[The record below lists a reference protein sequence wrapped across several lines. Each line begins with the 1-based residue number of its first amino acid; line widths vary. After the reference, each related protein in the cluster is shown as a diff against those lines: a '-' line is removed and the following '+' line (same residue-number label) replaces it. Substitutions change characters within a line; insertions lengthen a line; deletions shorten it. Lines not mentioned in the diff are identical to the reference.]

1 MRDFTLKIPR
11 VLLTHLWPA
20 IVKLLFLLTITFT
33 AVTAVPAANGQTVA
47 FAGSAQCMS
56 CHEEIYADWQRS
68 DHHKAMQPASKGN
81 VLGDFSDVTVRF
93 HGIDT
98 RLFENDGT
106 YRVATLGKDGE
117 PGVYTVKYTFGHYP
131 LQQYLIDIGK
141 GHLQALNVAWDSR
154 PAAQGG
160 QRWYHLQT
168 DEDIDPEH
176 PFFWTRHFQNANS
189 RCIECHSTNVSKNF
203 DPAGASYATS
213 WSEVGVGCE
222 SCHGP
227 AAEHLDLASNKQLD
241 ATHTGFDRKRTP
253 PLAWAF
259 RGNDDIASPSG
270 TISNAHLDTCGGC
283 HSRRSSL
290 GDTTPLADYHDQY
303 RLALLDQG
311 LYFEDGQIDDEVFVM
326 GSFLQSK
333 MHRSGVTCDNCHNVH
348 SGKLI
353 AEGNALC
360 AQCHKPERF
369 DTTDHHRHPAGSAGA
384 QCVNCHMPERLYM
397 SVDLRRDHSFTI
409 PDPQLSMVSNAPN
422 ACTTCHQGKTDAWA
436 VKAMTKWGT
445 TERKNIW
452 PLINQGLDR
461 QDSLVFRDYAS
472 NPSSLNL
479 TPIRQATLLGK
490 LAGFPSRLSV
500 ETAASQLSNPDP
512 LIRRAA
518 VSALR
523 PMQVEVRWQLLN
535 SLINDPVKV
544 IRLEVASVLT
554 DALVQLEGKD
564 AERLGKL
571 IEEYRETLNYQA
583 DSPAGQ
589 LSIGN
594 LEASLGFSILAEN
607 AYLRSLEIE
616 AYYVPTLINL
626 ADLYRA
632 TDRDHEARKL
642 LQLALEVA
650 PDSANTNHAYGLF
663 LVREGKQDEALEYF
677 ATAVKQADSSP
688 GNVYVYAVALD
699 SLGQTDAA
707 MKAIDAST
715 KSWPNNLDLA
725 FLQVSYM
732 DKSGQTGG
740 IQRYLRLLHSV
751 ASNSPQVKAWIAKYS
766 ARSGS

>member
-1 MRDFTLKIPR
+1 VPGIVNLFCLLAIAFTG
-11 VLLTHLWPA
+11 
-20 IVKLLFLLTITFT
+20 T
-33 AVTAVPAANGQTVA
+33 ATVNAAAKQPVA
-47 FAGSAQCMS
+47 YVGSAQCVQ
-56 CHEEIYADWQRS
+56 CHEEVYADWQQS
-68 DHHKAMQPASKGN
+68 DHHKAMQPASKDN
-81 VLGDFSDVTVRF
+81 VLGDFNDVTVSF

-106 YRVATLGKDGE
+106 YQVATVGKDGE

-131 LQQYLIDIGK
+131 LQQYLIDIGN
-141 GHLQALNVAWDSR
+141 GNLQALNVAWDSR

-160 QRWYHLQT
+160 QRWYHLQA

-189 RCIECHSTNVSKNF
+189 RCIECHSTNMRKNF
-203 DPAGASYATS
+203 DADNSSYATS
-213 WSEVGVGCE
+213 WSEISVGCE

-227 AAEHLDLASNKQLD
+227 ASEHLNLAASKQLD
-241 ATHTGFDRKRTP
+241 ATHSGFNQQRTP
-253 PLAWAF
+253 PLNWAF

-270 TISNAHLDTCGGC
+270 SISNTAIETCGGC

-290 GDTTPLADYHDQY
+290 GDSSHQGDYHDQY

-311 LYFEDGQIDDEVFVM
+311 LYFADGQIDDEVFVM
-326 GSFLQSK
+326 GSFMQSK
-333 MHRSGVTCDNCHNVH
+333 MYLNGVTCSNCHNVH

-360 AQCHKPERF
+360 AQCHKPDRF
-369 DTTDHHRHPAGSAGA
+369 DTLKHHRHQPGSSGA

-397 SVDLRRDHSFTI
+397 TVDLRRDHSFPI
-409 PDPQLSMVSNAPN
+409 PDPLLSKRSNAPN
-422 ACTTCHQGKTDAWA
+422 ACTICHQGETDSWA
-436 VKAMTKWGT
+436 VKALTDWGVSG
-445 TERKNIW
+445 RQNIW

-479 TPIRQATLLGK
+479 TPMRRATLLSK
-490 LAGFPSRLSV
+490 LAGFPSRLAA
-500 ETAASQLSNPDP
+500 ETASGQLANPDP

-523 PMQVEVRWQLLN
+523 SMQAEMRWQLLN
-535 SLINDPVKV
+535 PLIEDPVKV
-544 IRLEVASVLT
+544 VRLEVASALADV
-554 DALVQLEGKD
+554 LVQLDGKD
-564 AERLGKL
+564 ADRLGKL

-616 AYYVPTLINL
+616 ASYVPTLINL
-626 ADLYRA
+626 ADLYRS
-632 TDRDHEARKL
+632 TGRDHEAREL
-642 LQLALEVA
+642 LQLALELA
-650 PDSANTNHAYGLF
+650 PDSANTSHAYGLF
-663 LVREGKQDEALEYF
+663 LVREGKQKEALEYF
-677 ATAVKQADSSP
+677 ATSIEQEDASP
-688 GNVYVYAVALD
+688 RHIYVYAVALD
-699 SLGQTDAA
+699 SLGQTGRAIETIDAA
-707 MKAIDAST
+707 SAR
-715 KSWPNNLDLA
+715 WPNNLELS

-732 DKSGQTGG
+732 DKSGQTAG
-740 IQRYLRLLHSV
+740 IQRYLTLLHSV
-751 ASNSPQVKAWIAKYS
+751 ASNSPQVKAWIAKYG
-766 ARSGS
+766 AGGGS

>member
-1 MRDFTLKIPR
+1 MKDITLKIPR
-11 VLLTHLWPA
+11 IILTHTWSA
-20 IVKLLFLLTITFT
+20 IANLLCLLAI
-33 AVTAVPAANGQTVA
+33 ASNAAAKQPVA
-47 FAGSAQCMS
+47 YVGSAQCVQ
-56 CHEEIYADWQRS
+56 CHEEVYADWQQS
-68 DHHKAMQPASKGN
+68 DHHKAMQPANKDN
-81 VLGDFSDVTVRF
+81 VLGDFNDVTVSF
-93 HGIDT
+93 HEIDT
-98 RLFENDGT
+98 RLFESEGT
-106 YRVATLGKDGE
+106 YQVATVGKNGD

-131 LQQYLIDIGK
+131 LQQYLIDVGK

-176 PFFWTRHFQNANS
+176 PFFWRRHFQNANS
-189 RCIECHSTNVSKNF
+189 RCIECHSTNMRKNF
-203 DPAGASYATS
+203 NPADMSYATS

-227 AAEHLDLASNKQLD
+227 AAEHLNLASNKQLSK
-241 ATHTGFDRKRTP
+241 THTGFDRKRTA

-270 TISNAHLDTCGGC
+270 SIDNTVMDTCGGC

-290 GDTTPLADYHDQY
+290 GDSSPQADYHDQY

-333 MHRSGVTCDNCHNVH
+333 MHRNGVTCSNCHNVH

-353 AEGNALC
+353 AEGNAVC
-360 AQCHKPERF
+360 AQCHKPDRF
-369 DTTDHHRHPAGSAGA
+369 DTTNHHRHPPGSTGA

-409 PDPQLSMVSNAPN
+409 PDPQLSTVVNAPN
-422 ACTTCHQGKTDAWA
+422 ACTTCHQGKTDTWA
-436 VKAMTKWGT
+436 AKTMSDWNTSG
-445 TERKNIW
+445 RQDIW
-452 PLINQGLDR
+452 TVINQGLDR
-461 QDSLVFRDYAS
+461 QDTLMFRNYVS
-472 NPSSLNL
+472 NPPNLDL
-479 TPIRQATLLGK
+479 TPIRQATLLSK
-490 LAGFPSRLSV
+490 LAGFPSRLAV
-500 ETAASQLSNPDP
+500 EAASKQLTNPDP

-523 PMQVEVRWQLLN
+523 PMQPELRWQLL
-535 SLINDPVKV
+535 SPLIEDPVRV
-544 IRLEVASVLT
+544 IRLEVASALT
-554 DALVQLEGKD
+554 DLLVQLEGKEAD
-564 AERLGKL
+564 RLGKL
-571 IEEYRETLNYQA
+571 IEEYRETLNYNA
-583 DSPAGQ
+583 DSPSGQ

-626 ADLYRA
+626 ADLYRS
-632 TDRDHEARKL
+632 TGRDHEARKL

-650 PDSANTNHAYGLF
+650 PDSANTNYAYGL
-663 LVREGKQDEALEYF
+663 LMVRESKQSEALEYF
-677 ATAVKQADSSP
+677 ATAIKQEDTTP
-688 GNVYVYAVALD
+688 RHIYVYAVALD
-699 SLGQTDAA
+699 SLGQTEAA
-707 MKAIDAST
+707 IKAIDAAS
-715 KSWPNNLDLA
+715 KSWPNNLDLS

-732 DKSGQTGG
+732 DKSGQTAG

-751 ASNSPQVKAWIAKYS
+751 ASNSPQVKAWIAKYG
-766 ARSGS
+766 ASGGS

>member
-1 MRDFTLKIPR
+1 MRDITLKSPR
-11 VLLTHLWPA
+11 VILTHTWPTIVNLLCLLA
-20 IVKLLFLLTITFT
+20 IAFT
-33 AVTAVPAANGQTVA
+33 GTATVNAAAKQPVA
-47 FAGSAQCMS
+47 YVGSAQCAQ
-56 CHEEIYADWQRS
+56 CHAEIYADWRQS
-68 DHHKAMQPASKGN
+68 DHHKAMQPASKAT
-81 VLGDFSDVTVRF
+81 VLGDFNDVTVSF

-98 RLFENDGT
+98 RLFESDGT
-106 YRVATLGKDGE
+106 YQVATVGKDGE
-117 PGVYTVKYTFGHYP
+117 PGVYTVRYTFGHYP

-154 PAAQGG
+154 AAAQGG

-189 RCIECHSTNVSKNF
+189 RCIECHSTNMRKNF
-203 DPAGASYATS
+203 DAASSSYATS

-227 AAEHLDLASNKQLD
+227 AGEHLSLASNKQLD
-241 ATHTGFDRKRTP
+241 TMHTGFDRKRTP

-259 RGNDDIASPSG
+259 RGNDAIASPSG
-270 TISNAHLDTCGGC
+270 SIGNTAIDTCGGC
-283 HSRRSSL
+283 HSRRSSI
-290 GDTTPLADYHDQY
+290 GDSSPQADYHDQY

-311 LYFEDGQIDDEVFVM
+311 LYFEDGQIDDEVFVT

-333 MHRSGVTCDNCHNVH
+333 MHRNGVTCSNCHNVH

-353 AEGNALC
+353 AEGNAVC
-360 AQCHKPERF
+360 AQCHKPDRF
-369 DTTDHHRHPAGSAGA
+369 DTASHHRHPPGSTGA

-409 PDPQLSMVSNAPN
+409 PDPLLSTVSNAPN

-436 VKAMTKWGT
+436 FKTMTEWGT
-445 TERKNIW
+445 TGRQNIW

-461 QDSLVFRDYAS
+461 QDSLMFRDYVS
-472 NPSSLNL
+472 NPPNLNL
-479 TPIRQATLLGK
+479 TPIRQATLLSK

-500 ETAASQLSNPDP
+500 EAASSQLTNPDP

-518 VSALR
+518 VTALR
-523 PMQVEVRWQLLN
+523 PMQVEIRWQLLN
-535 SLINDPVKV
+535 PLIEDPVKV
-544 IRLEVASVLT
+544 IRLEVASVLA
-554 DALVQLEGKD
+554 DVFVQLEGKD
-564 AERLGKL
+564 ADRLGKL
-571 IEEYRETLNYQA
+571 IEEYREALNYNA
-583 DSPAGQ
+583 DSPSGQ

-626 ADLYRA
+626 ADLYRS
-632 TDRDHEARKL
+632 TGRDHEARKL
-642 LQLALEVA
+642 LQLALKVA
-650 PDSANTNHAYGLF
+650 PDSANTNYAYGLF
-663 LVREGKQDEALEYF
+663 LVRESKQNEALKYF
-677 ATAVKQADSSP
+677 ATAIEQEDATP
-688 GNVYVYAVALD
+688 RHIYVYAVALD

-707 MKAIDAST
+707 IKAIDAAS
-715 KSWPNNLDLA
+715 KSWPNNLDLS

-732 DKSGQTGG
+732 DKSGQTAGV
-740 IQRYLRLLHSV
+740 QRYLTLLHSV
-751 ASNSPQVKAWIAKYS
+751 ASNSPQVKAWIAKYG
-766 ARSGS
+766 ATGGS